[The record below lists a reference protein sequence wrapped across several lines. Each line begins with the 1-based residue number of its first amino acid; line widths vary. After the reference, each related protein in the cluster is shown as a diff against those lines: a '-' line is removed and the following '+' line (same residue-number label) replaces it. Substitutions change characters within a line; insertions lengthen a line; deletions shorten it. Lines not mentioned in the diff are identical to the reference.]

1 MSFYSLFIVALAL
14 SLDAFS
20 ISICTGLNNKLKR
33 SEKLRFPISFGFFQF
48 FLSLAGAYSGFLI
61 NTYVLSIPK
70 VLGGII
76 IGIVGILMLREGIKN
91 TGECVLVKKGMELV
105 LGISVSIDA
114 FVIGFTLLNKISSNM
129 MLFRDTL
136 FIGIVTFFMSVF
148 ALYISNFL
156 RKIKIFTKYA
166 DYLGGAILV
175 IFGVKMIF
183 F

>member
-1 MSFYSLFIVALAL
+1 MKFYSLFIVALAL

-20 ISICTGLNNKLKR
+20 ISICTGLNSKLKR
-33 SEKLRFPISFGFFQF
+33 NEKLKFSISFGFFQF
-48 FLSLAGAYSGFLI
+48 FLSLAGAYLGFLV
-61 NTYVLSIPK
+61 NTYVLAIPK
-70 VLGGII
+70 VIGGII

-91 TGECVLVKKGMELV
+91 TGECILVRKGMEII

-114 FVIGFTLLNKISSNM
+114 FVIGFTLLNKISSN
-129 MLFRDTL
+129 LILLKDTL
-136 FIGIVTFFMSVF
+136 FIGAVTLFMSVF
-148 ALYISNFL
+148 ALYLSRLL

-166 DYLGGAILV
+166 DYLGGIILV